1 MTPFS
6 AASNLFH
13 VHVNYSY
20 PAYISSLTKH
30 RWYVFTFFVDFVRIN
45 ICLFIEPVRNDNMFM
60 LTLISLCLLYI
71 SVLHFL
77 SSINLWTVNYLQ
89 NLDLRKSLAGCQRI
103 RAHIPKTAQCSSTYF
118 NDWWWMFCKMIMI
131 CVEMQG

>member
-30 RWYVFTFFVDFVRIN
+30 RWYVFAFFVDFVRNN
-45 ICLFIEPVRNDNMFM
+45 ICLFIETVCNEYMFMFM
-60 LTLISLCLLYI
+60 LELICLCLLYI

-77 SSINLWTVNYLQ
+77 SSIDLWTSTIFRVVI
-89 NLDLRKSLAGCQRI
+89 LRKSLAG
-103 RAHIPKTAQCSSTYF
+103 
-118 NDWWWMFCKMIMI
+118 
-131 CVEMQG
+131 